1 MSNTLTNV
9 TPSMIADTFIPAL
22 RLSLLPINAI
32 STEIREEPLD
42 QGDIV
47 KVPLMGAR
55 TATTYSTTYETG
67 DSVVTSTS
75 CTVTN
80 AMASWYLSPAEANY
94 NPGRFLAQGVDATKS
109 VGYAVIQA
117 LIELYTEANVGSGAS
132 YEIDTSAANFDSDDV
147 ADALA
152 LANAL
157 GVQEAELVLLPA
169 YYGALRKDNA
179 LHYADAYGSN
189 VLITTG
195 KVPTVH
201 GCPVHQMAAMATTPT
216 SENTTGLLIPKQSA
230 AIVLS
235 PFGGKFPDL
244 ENAAGVRTEQI
255 VDEESGISLTYR
267 QWINSASGFV
277 WGSVVVSYGVGYGQ
291 DGAIRIATA

>member
-1 MSNTLTNV
+1 MANSLTSL
-9 TPSMIADTFIPAL
+9 TPTMIADTFIPAL

-32 STEIREEPLD
+32 STDIREDPLD
-42 QGDIV
+42 QGDV
-47 KVPLMGAR
+47 VNVPLMGSR

-67 DSVVTSTS
+67 DSTVTSTA

-80 AMASWYLSPAEANY
+80 SMASWYVSPAEANY
-94 NPGRFLAQGVDATKS
+94 GPGRFLAQGVDCVKS

-132 YEIDTSAANFDSDDV
+132 YEINTSAANFDSDDV

-157 GVQEAELVLLPA
+157 DVEEASLLLLPA
-169 YYGALRKDNA
+169 FYGALRKDNA
-179 LHYADAYGSN
+179 IHYADAYGSD
-189 VLITTG
+189 VVIRTG
-195 KVPTVH
+195 KIPTVH
-201 GCPVHQMAAMATTPT
+201 GCPTHQVAAMATTPA

-244 ENAAGVRTEQI
+244 ENAAGVRTETI
-255 VDEESGISLTYR
+255 VDEESGLALTYR
-267 QWINSASGFV
+267 QWINSASGYV